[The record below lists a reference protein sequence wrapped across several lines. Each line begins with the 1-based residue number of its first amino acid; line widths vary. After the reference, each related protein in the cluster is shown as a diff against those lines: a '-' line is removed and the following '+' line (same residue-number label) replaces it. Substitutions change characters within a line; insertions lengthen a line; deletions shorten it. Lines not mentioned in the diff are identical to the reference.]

1 MTEYF
6 VHDTYAQRIAF
17 GRGAIRRLSKE
28 TAKLGVHRLLLLSTP
43 GQAAAAKAV
52 TVPLHNAVVG
62 HYSGAVGHVPIEVV
76 EDAIE
81 EARHVDADGFLWRR
95 LNHRPWK
102 DPFTRSRPAAGDNP
116 ELSRNLPPDVSATS
130 GINALAHAVE
140 ALYAANANPLTDL
153 MATESIRALGEGL
166 PAVIADPQ
174 SIDARERA
182 LFGAWLSGSALA
194 ATNMGIHYKLAHVLG
209 GTFGLNH
216 AAVHTVLLPHAAA
229 YNRAVALR
237 AMGLISKALGV
248 DDAATGI
255 FDLISGLGAPTALR
269 EIGLPATVLDQVAS
283 LATEKEIANPAPV
296 TTEGVRLLL
305 ENA

>member
-1 MTEYF
+1 MNPVWGITENGAK
-6 VHDTYAQRIAF
+6 HT
-17 GRGAIRRLSKE
+17 GRDHKVLPR
-28 TAKLGVHRLLLLSTP
+28 
-43 GQAAAAKAV
+43 
-52 TVPLHNAVVG
+52 VVI
-62 HYSGAVGHVPIEVV
+62 Y
-76 EDAIE
+76 D
-81 EARHVDADGFLWRR
+81 
-95 LNHRPWK
+95 
-102 DPFTRSRPAAGDNP
+102 P